1 VRGPFEH
8 HLDCPAYERGDLG
21 ADCTCGQ
28 TERTK
33 RWLVEHQAVPVRL
46 LRTDELHEE
55 WGLRYQNLQDEPV
68 YISTDWPDGEASARK
83 AKQPGDVLVRRY
95 VTDWEEAG

>member
-55 WGLRYQNLQDEPV
+55 WGLRYKNSDNRAV
-68 YISTDWPDGEASARK
+68 YIARDGKDDARD
-83 AKQPGDVLVRRY
+83 AMAPGDVLVRRY